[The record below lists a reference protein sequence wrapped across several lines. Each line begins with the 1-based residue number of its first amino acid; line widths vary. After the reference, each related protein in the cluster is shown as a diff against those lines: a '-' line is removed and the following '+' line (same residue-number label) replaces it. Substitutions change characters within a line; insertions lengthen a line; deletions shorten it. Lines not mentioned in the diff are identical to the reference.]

1 MADEVARGPR
11 DSAEWHPSKYA
22 LWSERWGD
30 AANAP
35 TSILLRHPTAPFLR
49 TVRAI
54 NDLNMQRVGK
64 DYLEAV
70 ADNPDIDPPIDL
82 RGVFKTNS
90 RDFFKRRFST
100 FFRWLPL
107 GWPPVHPGG
116 DDPGSPFVSFR
127 VKRKSRAGAVV
138 DQTVILVASEW
149 IPDPSSDLKPPGHFL
164 GSGFGIRVVAH
175 VRPTNGKY
183 EVRITGM
190 TASLPF
196 GPYSTVQVFSL
207 MKEKADAFA
216 PIFKTDQLSLVKAEI
231 SEQLGLKNQSVS
243 IRGARIATTSDG
255 KTPLV
260 QWQATSKP
268 ETEHGRTRVT
278 PYSFVFSGTPTE
290 AGALVSK
297 VELVADAVTPGHAW
311 VFPLDPA
318 SQEPPTDLRKRR
330 PTRSEEALEHYR
342 DNEEITAD
350 EADPLIYPEPP
361 YPEPAGFIEDV
372 RVVVC
377 PAFVLADGPPYPYP
391 YPPPPYPK
399 TVDLPDTLRPLV
411 RSNDFAAI
419 SAYNNVR
426 QFFQRLD
433 AYGIDAV
440 SYFRIASLP
449 LKVFYRSGVR
459 PGPGKDGQT
468 VNARVL
474 PEGWPVDYVAPTKL
488 SDRPILQLHLALA
501 DLSTRA
507 RKPWD
512 GVNRSQAEP
521 LGIAADARWIWHEI
535 GHVLLMCSVGELE
548 FRFAHS
554 AGDALAAIVSDP
566 QSQLAGD
573 GNWRGA
579 TFPWV
584 FTPRRHDRCV
594 SHGWSWGG
602 ALHYAMSQV
611 PDSKPPRRKGYWTEQ
626 ILSSSL
632 FRLYRAIGGDTKA
645 VGMQNQPDRFAREQA
660 SHYSVYLIMR
670 GIQILPTSTTVL
682 ANEPDQLVSALIDA
696 DIGTMSWDVQWD
708 VTFPP
713 PPYSVRSFWFH
724 RIGGCVHKVIR
735 WAFEAQGLYTS
746 AGTITNAPGLPP
758 PVDIYILDRRPLSE
772 VSPYGAIA
780 YGPGSYNPVSLD
792 WDPHQ
797 SGSDAPPLWQADQAA
812 IVVSGGNISVKVG
825 NRGDKP
831 ATNVEVSV
839 WWHAWPNS
847 SLPPKWS
854 DTSLGWT
861 QCTPSPGT
869 GKTINPGDQPVE
881 FDFTFN
887 PPSSGTRYLVLA
899 IATCGDD
906 AANTDRTTSLPC
918 SQLPT
923 ELIDLVPNDNN
934 LGLIVVGGP

>member
-1 MADEVARGPR
+1 M
-11 DSAEWHPSKYA
+11 
-22 LWSERWGD
+22 L
-30 AANAP
+30 
-35 TSILLRHPTAPFLR
+35 
-49 TVRAI
+49 
-54 NDLNMQRVGK
+54 GK
-64 DYLEAV
+64 E
-70 ADNPDIDPPIDL
+70 
-82 RGVFKTNS
+82 
-90 RDFFKRRFST
+90 
-100 FFRWLPL
+100 
-107 GWPPVHPGG
+107 
-116 DDPGSPFVSFR
+116 
-127 VKRKSRAGAVV
+127 
-138 DQTVILVASEW
+138 
-149 IPDPSSDLKPPGHFL
+149 
-164 GSGFGIRVVAH
+164 
-175 VRPTNGKY
+175 GK
-183 EVRITGM
+183 EG
-190 TASLPF
+190 
-196 GPYSTVQVFSL
+196 
-207 MKEKADAFA
+207 KEGKNTFA
-216 PIFKTDQLSLVKAEI
+216 PIFETDRLFQVKTEMSA
-231 SEQLGLKNQSVS
+231 QLGLKNQSVS
-243 IRGARIATTSDG
+243 MRGARIATAPDG
-255 KTPLV
+255 TPRV
-260 QWQATSKP
+260 QWQAASKP
-268 ETEHGRTRVT
+268 ETDGSRTRTT
-278 PYSFVFSGTPTE
+278 PSSFVFSGTPTE

-297 VELVADAVTPGHAW
+297 VELVADALTPGHAW

-342 DNEEITAD
+342 DDEEITAHQ
-350 EADPLIYPEPP
+350 ADPLIYPPTPLPLPP
-361 YPEPAGFIEDV
+361 GFIEDE

-377 PAFVLADGPPYPYP
+377 PGFVLADGPP
-391 YPPPPYPK
+391 PPPYPGDPK
-399 TVDLPDTLRPLV
+399 TVDLPGTLRPLV
-411 RSNDFAAI
+411 RSNDFSAI

-426 QFFQRLD
+426 QFFQRLE

-512 GVNRSQAEP
+512 GINRSQAEP

-602 ALHYAMSQV
+602 SLHYAMSQV
-611 PDSKPPRRKGYWTEQ
+611 PDSTPPRRKGYWTEQ

-632 FRLYRAIGGDTKA
+632 FRLYRAIGGDTNA
-645 VGMQNQPDRFAREQA
+645 VGTQSQPDRPARESA

-696 DIGTMSWDVQWD
+696 DIGTISWDVNFT

-713 PPYSVRSFWFH
+713 PPSYDIQPLSFH

-735 WAFEAQGLYTS
+735 WAFEVQGLYAV

-772 VSPYGAIA
+772 VSPYGDIA

-792 WDPHQ
+792 WDLQQ
-797 SGSDAPPLWQADQAA
+797 SGSDAPPLWQADQNA

-825 NRGDKP
+825 NRGSQQ
-831 ATNVEVSV
+831 ATNVEVTV
-839 WWHAWPNS
+839 WWHAWPS
-847 SLPPKWS
+847 GSGSAPPKWN
-854 DTSLGWT
+854 DTSPGSTPWT
-861 QCTPSPGT
+861 QCTPSPGSSDQ
-869 GKTINPGDQPVE
+869 TIDPGAPPVE
-881 FDFTFN
+881 FDFTFD
-887 PPSSGTRYLVLA
+887 PPPSGTRYLVLA
-899 IATCGDD
+899 IATCEDD
-906 AANTDRTTSLPC
+906 AANTDVTTTTTTTTTSLPC

-923 ELIDLVPNDNN
+923 ALIDLVPNDNN
-934 LGLIVVGGP
+934 LGLIVVGHP